1 MVVFTLL
8 WSCLFFL
15 VYRVYNRDDLLHV
28 AGATMNTRELL
39 QKEVQGPSGKA
50 ATPAALQAASTTE
63 TQQTL
68 VDLLIASPLVDKS
81 PVKAEKQL
89 LTDLQEQLPN
99 LPLSYLHENK
109 NKNFGLNK
117 TCAKYPSIYDLHI
130 SNVYWQEQATSNGT
144 FYLYGAYLV
153 SVHFMTSFYYNFILQ

>member
-1 MVVFTLL
+1 
-8 WSCLFFL
+8 
-15 VYRVYNRDDLLHV
+15 
-28 AGATMNTRELL
+28 MNTRELL

-153 SVHFMTSFYYNFILQ
+153 SAHFMTHINYNFILL

>member
-1 MVVFTLL
+1 
-8 WSCLFFL
+8 
-15 VYRVYNRDDLLHV
+15 
-28 AGATMNTRELL
+28 MNTRELL

-117 TCAKYPSIYDLHI
+117 TCAKYPTIYDLHI

-153 SVHFMTSFYYNFILQ
+153 SAHFMTPTHLFWLQGGIQTECQIKVHDPYPEHNEEQTKAC